1 MSASFRRSVRNR
13 SHYQAS
19 KTSKDL
25 AIDKDPIYSDL
36 SGRLT
41 LPNEGIPSSQLSV
54 SRPVSSTL
62 TTLERKGTR
71 PWVGG
76 LTLTSSG
83 LREFDAI
90 LGGGQPLGT
99 VILVEEDRWT
109 QDLALAL
116 TRCWCAEFLRFSRMI
131 DNATFKST
139 HE

>member
-13 SHYQAS
+13 SHYPAS
-19 KTSKDL
+19 KTSREL
-25 AIDKDPIYSDL
+25 AIDKDPISSDL
-36 SGRLT
+36 SGRVT
-41 LPNEGIPSSQLSV
+41 SSNEGIPSRQLSL
-54 SRPVSSTL
+54 SRPVSSAL

-83 LREFDAI
+83 LRELDAI

-99 VILVEEDRWT
+99 VMLVEEDRWT

-116 TRCWCAEFLRFSRMI
+116 TRCWCAELL
-131 DNATFKST
+131 
-139 HE
+139 